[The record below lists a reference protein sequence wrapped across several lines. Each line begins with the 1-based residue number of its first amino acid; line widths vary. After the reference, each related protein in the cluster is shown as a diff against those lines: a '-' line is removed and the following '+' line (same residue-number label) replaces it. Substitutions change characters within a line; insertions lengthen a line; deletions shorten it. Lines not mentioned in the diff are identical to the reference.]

1 MYVYISLTLSLCVYH
16 ICVYRI
22 KFMFVVPLNVSFK
35 CVSSSLRRTYHQLNE
50 TELKQ
55 KSCKTSNRIPP
66 TKISYNS
73 LEIVNITSISF
84 FPIKVHYILQI

>member
-35 CVSSSLRRTYHQLNE
+35 CVSSSLRRTYHQFNE
-50 TELKQ
+50 TEQ
-55 KSCKTSNRIPP
+55 KSCKTSNRIPQ
-66 TKISYNS
+66 TKISYIS